1 MQKPL
6 FIKMAIIAILCAI
19 FGIGLSVLKT
29 LVYERQNYANNV
41 INEIADQH
49 VKPQQLITPFLVS
62 RHTTTQNCD
71 SAKKIS
77 KTDCSKQVIVN
88 TPIFANQTEAAQNLK
103 VSDDEYK
110 RSIYSATSFRGEIS
124 INQTYQLKPKNDDSP
139 PAASH
144 TTSSH
149 TTASIQTNL
158 QDNKTFMDTRLL
170 LPISDLRG
178 VNKLPNVT
186 INGQTI
192 TADYPKNKIFANL
205 EYLEVILPKSL
216 QKADKLNI
224 EVTLN
229 LSGLKSIQTVP
240 LGEQFELTTKANWQD
255 PNFIGHALPTK
266 KTLNTKDFNANWQ
279 NQHLAIKNN
288 QLVSLC
294 IKQHQNSCQLVQYQT
309 LTHSLRSASKGY
321 RHQVAEST
329 TANNQQAINLNEFGV
344 DFAKPNNVYLQTE
357 RTMKY
362 GLLLIAISFGSIFLF
377 EVIKSLRIHPV
388 QYLLVS
394 MALLVFYALLLS
406 LAEQIAFWQAYLIAS
421 LACASL
427 IGWYAF
433 YLFKSGKR
441 ASLFTLILA
450 GQYAGF
456 YIILTIADMN
466 LLIGALLCFTLI
478 AAVMFITRKIDWYK
492 IN

>member
-1 MQKPL
+1 MQKTL
-6 FIKMAIIAILCAI
+6 LIKIAVIAGLCAI
-19 FGIGLSVLKT
+19 FAIGLAMIQS

-41 INEIADQH
+41 INEIAEQH

-62 RHTTTQNCD
+62 RYTTTQDCNND
-71 SAKKIS
+71 KKIS
-77 KTDCSKQVIVN
+77 KSDCRKSVITN
-88 TPIFANQTEAAQNLK
+88 IPIFANQTEVIQNLT
-103 VSDDEYK
+103 VSDDAYK
-110 RSIYSATSFRGEIS
+110 RSIYSATSYRGDIK
-124 INQTYQLKPKNDDSP
+124 INQTYQLNPKFDGNTQ
-139 PAASH
+139 PANKN
-144 TTSSH
+144 TTSK
-149 TTASIQTNL
+149 QQNL
-158 QDNKTFMDTRLL
+158 NGNNPYLDTRLL

-178 VNKLPNVT
+178 VNKLPNIA

-192 TADYPKNKIFANL
+192 TANYPKNKILNNL

-216 QKADKLNI
+216 QKADKLTI

-229 LSGLKSIQTVP
+229 LSGLKSIQTAP
-240 LGEQFELTTKANWQD
+240 LGEQFKLTTKANWRA
-255 PNFIGHALPTK
+255 PNFIGHALPTQ
-266 KTLNTKDFNANWQ
+266 KTLKTQDFNANWQ
-279 NQHLAIKNN
+279 NQHLAISNN

-294 IKQHQNSCQLVQYQT
+294 IKQHQGNCELTQAQT
-309 LTHSLRSASKGY
+309 LTNNYNSHTNTYNPQMIDGKVNS
-321 RHQVAEST
+321 
-329 TANNQQAINLNEFGV
+329 NQQAVSLNEFGV

-421 LACASL
+421 LACTSL

-433 YLFKSGKR
+433 YLLKSAKR
-441 ASLFTLILA
+441 AGLFTLILA
-450 GQYAGF
+450 AQYAGF

-466 LLIGALLCFTLI
+466 LLIGAILCFTLI
-478 AAVMFITRKIDWYK
+478 ATVMFITRKIDWYK